1 MSGHQLAQ
9 GVASLGRNGESM
21 LVHMQPREVAGLQA
35 LAMQGGGTLTINPE
49 TGLPEAGWFGDIL
62 GAVAPIAM
70 GAFLGP
76 AGLGMS
82 ALGAGMTTGALGFLA
97 TGDLMSGIGAG
108 LGGYGGSNLAGNL
121 SAFGS
126 APAVE
131 TTKLLPNIAE
141 SATTAAPDYLAA
153 QASSG
158 LGGMQAIPQNLVGT
172 VGGNTLGAMQAIPD
186 NLVGSIG
193 NVGESTLGGL
203 KSIPQNLVGTVGQSV
218 GEAAGTGL
226 MSTTPVGMGGLT
238 QGVADTTI
246 NSIGNVAQT
255 GAMDNI
261 GSGVSKLMQP
271 GGMGNYSDFLKAGY
285 TDAAGNVVKNSALM
299 DAFTVASPLLAIQ
312 PDVPGVPE
320 DTSYQM
326 KYEGPYTAQ
335 DRGPR
340 TFTEQ
345 ELLANQA
352 AGSPELSYFNDA
364 NPYPGFN
371 KAPGYAQGGMTTGG
385 VANLYSSPDGTAAQN
400 TLNEGY
406 GLGRLNNLAS
416 ANAMEQAKMGFAG
429 GGAIAFDVGGYVPTM
444 GGVASYGIAPTD
456 LSQVAAIPNAGGTE
470 ASTPSGLSS
479 LLGNAITDPMGRT
492 TNDTRGGMGGKG
504 GMMGM
509 MGKLA
514 GQATTPGL
522 TMQDY
527 INAAQRT
534 YNPAAS
540 VITGTMPG
548 AVEQAQFTNI
558 NPAQPTMK
566 AAGGGLKDGGFVVPA
581 DVVSHL
587 GNGSTDAGL
596 AALQKRHNARPIRGA
611 GDGMSDSIKTT
622 IDGRHPARVA
632 DGEAYIPP
640 EQVKRSGGAKK
651 FYAMMDKVRK
661 ERTGSK
667 KQGKKINPNKYM
679 TT

>member
-35 LAMQGGGTLTINPE
+35 LAMQGGGSLTINPE

-62 GAVAPIAM
+62 GAVAPIAL

-108 LGGYGGSNLAGNL
+108 LGGYGGGNLSGNL
-121 SAFGS
+121 SAFGT
-126 APAVE
+126 APTVSPTE
-131 TTKLLPNIAE
+131 LLPNIAE
-141 SATTAAPDYLAA
+141 SASTSAPDFLAT

-158 LGGMQAIPQNLVGT
+158 LGGMQAIPQNLVGM
-172 VGGNTLGAMQAIPD
+172 A
-186 NLVGSIG
+186 
-193 NVGESTLGGL
+193 
-203 KSIPQNLVGTVGQSV
+203 

-238 QGVADTTI
+238 QGVTDTAI
-246 NSIGNVAQT
+246 NSVGNVAKT
-255 GAMDNI
+255 GAMGDI
-261 GSGVSKLMQP
+261 GSGISKLMQP
-271 GGMGNYSDFLKAGY
+271 GGMGSYSDFLKAGY

-299 DAFTVASPLLAIQ
+299 DAFTVASPLMAIQ
-312 PDVPGVPE
+312 PDVPDVPE

-335 DRGPR
+335 DRSPR
-340 TFTEQ
+340 TPTQAELEQ
-345 ELLANQA
+345 LAA
-352 AGSPELSYFNDA
+352 AGSPEYSYFGST

-371 KAPGYAQGGMTTGG
+371 KAPGYAQGGMTVGG
-385 VANLYSSPDGTAAQN
+385 VAGLYGTQDGTPAQT
-400 TLNEGY
+400 TLKEGY
-406 GLGRLNNLAS
+406 GLGRLNNLAQS
-416 ANAMEQAKMGFAG
+416 ASQENAKEYG
-429 GGAIAFDVGGYVPTM
+429 FDVGGAVPYM
-444 GGVASYGIAPTD
+444 PGAPSYGIAPTD
-456 LSQVAAIPNAGGTE
+456 LSAVAAIPTAGGE
-470 ASTPSGLSS
+470 EKSSPRFLSS
-479 LLGNAITDPMGRT
+479 MLGNAITDPMGRT
-492 TNDTRGGMGGKG
+492 NTQGGMGGKG
-504 GMMGM
+504 GQQNPNGGSIASGMG
-509 MGKLA
+509 GKGKGGGSGASGPQLS
-514 GQATTPGL
+514 
-522 TMQDY
+522 MQDY
-527 INAAQRT
+527 ITAATRT
-534 YNPAAS
+534 YNPNASMAAAMDPS
-540 VITGTMPG
+540 GI
-548 AVEQAQFTNI
+548 ERAQFTNI
-558 NPAQPTMK
+558 NPAQPVRA

-596 AALQKRHNARPIRGA
+596 AALQKRHGARPIRGA

-622 IDGRHPARVA
+622 INGKQPARVA

-661 ERTGSK
+661 ERTGTK
-667 KQGKKINPNKYM
+667 KQGKQINPNKYM
-679 TT
+679 TA